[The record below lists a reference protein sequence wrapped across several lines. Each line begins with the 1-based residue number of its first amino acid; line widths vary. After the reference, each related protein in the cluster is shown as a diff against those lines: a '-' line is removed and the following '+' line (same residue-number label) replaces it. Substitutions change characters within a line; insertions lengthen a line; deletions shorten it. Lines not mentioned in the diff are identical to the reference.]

1 MSPGTFSGTH
11 KVDGMKEQLESVFNA
26 LQDLEVKP
34 TPNNVSILNA
44 VYATLREIY
53 KELGESENVGTES
66 E

>member
-1 MSPGTFSGTH
+1 
-11 KVDGMKEQLESVFNA
+11 MKEQLESVFNA

-44 VYATLREIY
+44 VYATLREVY
-53 KELGESENVGTES
+53 KGLEESENVGTES